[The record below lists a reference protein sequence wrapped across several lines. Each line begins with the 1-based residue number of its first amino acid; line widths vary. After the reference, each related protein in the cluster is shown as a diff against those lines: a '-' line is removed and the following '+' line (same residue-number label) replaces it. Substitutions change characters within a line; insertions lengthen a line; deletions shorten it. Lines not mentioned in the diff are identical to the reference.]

1 MTANEYLRAL
11 TAAHEAH
18 KPINAKIIAA
28 ALDNQEGATAAAR
41 EAVKAYRA
49 ALAKVITAAADY
61 RAAAITGEPETIK
74 TTAAALTTAAKD
86 YCFFFAAN
94 KADGLAIAFN
104 VKEGEKTAAAAARI
118 ATAIL
123 PAAING
129 TARDVDG
136 VRVGR
141 VNLLNDTAATAA
153 ASEALETYVYNRI
166 NNVAVMDSAAFMAD
180 KAARKAAAKAKKEA
194 AKAAKEAKTAA
205 PVKEAAAA

>member
-1 MTANEYLRAL
+1 MTANEYRRAL

-74 TTAAALTTAAKD
+74 TTAAALTIAAKD

-104 VKEGEKTAAAAARI
+104 VKEGEKTAAAARI

-141 VNLLNDTAATAA
+141 VNLLNDTVATAA

-194 AKAAKEAKTAA
+194 SKAAKEAKVAA
-205 PVKEAAAA
+205 PVKVTAAA